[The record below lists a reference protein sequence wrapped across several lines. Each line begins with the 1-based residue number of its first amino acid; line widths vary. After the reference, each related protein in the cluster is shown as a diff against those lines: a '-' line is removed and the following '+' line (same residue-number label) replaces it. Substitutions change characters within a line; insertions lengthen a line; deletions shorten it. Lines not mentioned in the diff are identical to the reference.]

1 MADWVKMAVKAGII
15 VTATAIIVAL
25 FANIQVPAIDTTVF
39 AQSIGSARSF
49 ITYWAPVSSNFL
61 IFFIGLLGIKL
72 AFLAAKIGLIAIR
85 WVLKV
90 NE

>member
-1 MADWVKMAVKAGII
+1 MADWVKMGIKAGLII
-15 VTATAIIVAL
+15 TVTAIIIAL
-25 FANIQVPAIDTTVF
+25 FANIQVPSINTSVF
-39 AQSIGSARSF
+39 SDSIGSARSF
-49 ITYWAPVSSNFL
+49 LSYWAPIATNFI
-61 IFFIGLLGIKL
+61 IFFIGLLGVKL

>member
-15 VTATAIIVAL
+15 VTVTATIIAL
-25 FANIQVPAIDTTVF
+25 FANIQVPAVDTSVF
-39 AQSIGSARSF
+39 SQSIGSARSF
-49 ITYWAPVSSNFL
+49 ITYWAPISSNFL
-61 IFFIGLLGIKL
+61 IFFIGLLGVKL
-72 AFLAAKIGLIAIR
+72 AFLVAKIGLIAIR

>member
-15 VTATAIIVAL
+15 LTATAIIIAV
-25 FANIQVPAIDTTVF
+25 FANIQVPAIDTTTF
-39 AQSIGSARSF
+39 RHAIGTGKAF
-49 ITYWAPVSSNFL
+49 ITYWAPVASNFL
-61 IFFIGLLGIKL
+61 LFFIGLLSLKL
-72 AFLAAKIGLIAIR
+72 ALLGAKIALIAIR